1 MSNRRLFL
9 LIVAAILLMLLT
21 LGSSI
26 IPAIGKATDSSNDMH
41 LLLEELNQRALDD
54 GLLFT
59 VVLSTP
65 IEDDD
70 KLTIG
75 YGYDD
80 INISIYSIGADH
92 FCTRRI
98 AGGAER
104 IQCIPYMNV
113 SYIFYTNN

>member
-1 MSNRRLFL
+1 MNNRRLFL
-9 LIVAAILLMLLT
+9 FIVAAIFLMLLT

-26 IPAIGKATDSSNDMH
+26 IPTIVKATDSSNDMH

-54 GLLFT
+54 GLIFT
-59 VVLSTP
+59 VVLRTP
-65 IEDDD
+65 IEEDD

-75 YGYDD
+75 YGYNE

-104 IQCIPYMNV
+104 ILCVPYTNV
-113 SYIFYTNN
+113 AYVFYTNN